1 MIELRLLVNSNNVI
15 GVKEQLKNY
24 LADAGDTTVLSVK
37 ILADD
42 DKQIGMEDTN
52 GQRNS
57 SK

>member
-1 MIELRLLVNSNNVI
+1 MIELRLLVNSNNII

-42 DKQIGMEDTN
+42 DKQIGMEGTN
-52 GQRNS
+52 GQRD
-57 SK
+57 